1 MGASLSTETL
11 FWLPLGTDLMLLGTT
26 YTLCKLNGVEWFL
39 NTAKQHSS
47 DESKKS
53 DVDYSKDIEDKA
65 HPIHDI
71 WDLAMIAYS
80 AYG

>member
-1 MGASLSTETL
+1 
-11 FWLPLGTDLMLLGTT
+11 MLLGTT

-53 DVDYSKDIEDKA
+53 DVDYSKDIADKA